1 MSTTATSTHGTFVW
15 HELMVPDV
23 QAAKRFYGGLFG
35 WKFRD
40 SNIGGANYSEIYMGE
55 KAIGGMMA
63 LPEGD
68 QIPPHWMGYVSVP
81 DVDAAA
87 KAAADAG
94 GKVLV
99 SPTDIPDVGRF
110 AVVTDPQG
118 GAISPFKS
126 AHGETAEDAMPG
138 PNTFCWDQLNVSD
151 PNAVMDFYHKVVG
164 WTATT
169 THGMTTFT
177 NPKDGKQEA
186 TVMAAPP
193 GVPGHWVSYV
203 YVEDLAASRKKAAEL
218 GGQVLLEELTIEGVG
233 TVSALKDPQG
243 AVFCLYG
250 NPQM

>member
-1 MSTTATSTHGTFVW
+1 MSTTATSTTGTFVW

-23 QAAKRFYGGLFG
+23 SAAKRFYGGLFG
-35 WKFRD
+35 WKYRD
-40 SNIGGANYSEIYMGE
+40 SNVSGTTYSEIYVGE
-55 KAIGGMMA
+55 LAIGGMMT

-87 KAAADAG
+87 KAAAEAG

-99 SPTDIPDVGRF
+99 SPTDIPNVGRF

-118 GAISPFKS
+118 GAISPFK
-126 AHGETAEDAMPG
+126 AEQDYPVPDMPP

-151 PNAVMDFYHKVVG
+151 PKAVLGFYEKVVG
-164 WTATT
+164 WGTK
-169 THGMTTFT
+169 THAGMTTFT
-177 NPKDGKQEA
+177 QGDKMEA

-203 YVEDLAASRKKAAEL
+203 YVTDLAASRKRAAEL
-218 GGQVLLEELTIEGVG
+218 GATVLLEELAIEGVG

-243 AVFCLYG
+243 AIFCLFG